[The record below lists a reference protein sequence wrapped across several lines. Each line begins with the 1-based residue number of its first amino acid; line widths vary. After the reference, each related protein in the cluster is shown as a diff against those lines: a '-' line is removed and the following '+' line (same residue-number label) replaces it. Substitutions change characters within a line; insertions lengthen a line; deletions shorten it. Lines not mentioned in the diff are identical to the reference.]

1 MISTRLKNAEIS
13 LIRKLIN
20 KAPENAINLGLGEIQ
35 FSTPKF
41 LLEYAKEVLNDGRI
55 HYTPNAGLPELCE
68 TIAGYYNISFADNI
82 CITVGAEEAIFA
94 TLFSYLDPGDE
105 VLIANPSY
113 LAYKTIIEIIGGVPV
128 YFDLDPKK
136 DFKLDKN
143 SFLASISNSTK
154 MVILNNP
161 SNPLGINFSAD
172 EIEFIIEI
180 CIQKNI
186 IIVVDEVYRELFLQE
201 KPDSLFERKGN
212 IIVISGLSKSHCMTG
227 WRIGWAISNKQELIQ
242 PIITVH
248 QYICTCAP
256 FLSQKVAVKALSVE
270 GLKANKVIR
279 KRLRSNREFILKKI
293 KSFSQDIYILPNTSS
308 PYLFVNLQLNDLLFA
323 ERLCASGV
331 IVVPG
336 CAFGNKGKGWLRI
349 NYGIEIKS
357 LEQGIDLFLRT
368 LLK

>member
-41 LLEYAKEVLNDGRI
+41 LLEYAKEILNDGRI
-55 HYTPNAGLPELCE
+55 HYTPNAGLTELCE
-68 TIAGYYNISFADNI
+68 TVAGYYNSSYAENI
-82 CITVGAEEAIFA
+82 CVTVGGEEALFA
-94 TLFSYLDPGDE
+94 TLFSYLDSGDE

-128 YFDLDPKK
+128 YFNLDPKN
-136 DFKLDKN
+136 DFRLDKN
-143 SFLASISNSTK
+143 SFLYSISDATK

-161 SNPLGINFSAD
+161 SNPLGISFSEE
-172 EIEFIIEI
+172 EIEFIIKT
-180 CIQKNI
+180 CLQKNI
-186 IIVVDEVYRELFLQE
+186 IIIVDEMYRELFLQE
-201 KPDSLFERKGN
+201 RPDSLFERNGN

-227 WRIGWAISNKQELIQ
+227 WRIGWAISNKPELIQ
-242 PIITVH
+242 PMITAH

-256 FLSQKVAVKALSVE
+256 FLSQKVAVKALSAE
-270 GLKANKVIR
+270 GFKANEVIR
-279 KRLRSNREFILKKI
+279 KRLRSNRDFIIKKI

-308 PYLFVNLQLNDLLFA
+308 PYLFINLQLNDLLFA
-323 ERLCASGV
+323 ERSCASGV

-336 CAFGNKGKGWLRI
+336 CAFGKKGKGWLRI
-349 NYGIEIKS
+349 NYGIETKL

-368 LLK
+368 LLN

>member
-20 KAPENAINLGLGEIQ
+20 KAPKNAINLGLGEIQ
-35 FSTPKF
+35 FTTPRF

-68 TIAGYYNISFADNI
+68 TIAGYYNSSYAENI
-82 CITVGAEEAIFA
+82 CVTVGAEEAIFA
-94 TLFSYLDPGDE
+94 TLFSYLNPGDE

-113 LAYKTIIEIIGGVPV
+113 MAYKTIIEIIGGIPI
-128 YFDLDPKK
+128 YFDLDPQKN
-136 DFKLDKN
+136 FKLDKN
-143 SFLASISNSTK
+143 SFLSNISDATK

-161 SNPLGINFSAD
+161 SNPLGISFSED
-172 EIEFIIEI
+172 EIEFIIET
-180 CIQKNI
+180 CLKKNI
-186 IIVVDEVYRELFLQE
+186 LIVVDEVYRELFLQE
-201 KPDSLFERKGN
+201 RSDSLFEGNGN

-227 WRIGWAISNKQELIQ
+227 WRIGWATSNKPELIQ
-242 PIITVH
+242 PIITAH

-256 FLSQKVAVKALSVE
+256 FLSQKVAIKALSAE
-270 GLKANKVIR
+270 GFEANEVIR
-279 KRLRSNREFILKKI
+279 KRLRSNRDFIKKKI

-349 NYGIEIKS
+349 NYGIDTKL
-357 LEQGIDLFLRT
+357 LEQGIDLFLIT
-368 LLK
+368 FLK